1 MATQVEQ
8 DFEQRFS
15 ESQSLTDRAR
25 AVLPG
30 GLSHDSRYLP
40 PFPVYIS
47 RAEGSHK
54 WTEEGHEL
62 IDLGMGHGSL
72 ILGHG
77 HPAIKAAIA
86 EQLERGTHF
95 SAAHRLEVEWAERIV
110 HLVPSAELV
119 RFTGT
124 GTEAT
129 LLSMRL
135 ARAHTGRP
143 RFLKLHGHFHGW
155 HDEAIVDAKPPYD
168 GPSTAGYNPATVTL
182 TTAIPPN
189 DVEAMRRELET
200 EQYAGVILEPSG
212 GSWGTVPLVPGYL
225 EQVRELTA
233 RTGTLLV
240 FDEVVTGF
248 RFAPGGAQELY
259 GVVPDLTALA
269 KILAGGLPGGAVTGR
284 REIVEHMAFRG
295 DARDHGARV
304 AQHGTFNANPL
315 SAAAGIAALDL
326 LQDGAI
332 QRQVTQTAARLC
344 EGMNDVL
351 QALDLPG
358 CAYRTASLFHVYVG
372 EGCPI
377 WVEDGAIKGE
387 IDSAKLEAG
396 MPGLAD
402 FRHALNLRGV
412 DLFRDGGI
420 LSVAHSDADVDAI
433 VGAFESALRD
443 LGLAP

>member
-8 DFEQRFS
+8 DFEQRFP

-77 HPAIKAAIA
+77 HPTIKAAIT
-86 EQLERGTHF
+86 EQLEHGTHF

-110 HLVPSAELV
+110 RHVPSADLV

-124 GTEAT
+124 GT
-129 LLSMRL
+129 
-135 ARAHTGRP
+135 
-143 RFLKLHGHFHGW
+143 K
-155 HDEAIVDAKPPYD
+155 
-168 GPSTAGYNPATVTL
+168 
-182 TTAIPPN
+182 AIPPN

-295 DARDHGARV
+295 DARDHGERV

-332 QRQVTQTAARLC
+332 QRQVTQAAARLC

-358 CAYRTASLFHVYVG
+358 CAYRVGSLFHVYVG

-377 WVEDGAIKGE
+377 WVEDGEIKGE
-387 IDSAKLEAG
+387 IDSAKLETG

-402 FRHALNLRGV
+402 FRHALYLRGV

-420 LSVAHSDADVDAI
+420 LSVAHSEADVDRT
-433 VGAFESALRD
+433 VGAF
-443 LGLAP
+443 